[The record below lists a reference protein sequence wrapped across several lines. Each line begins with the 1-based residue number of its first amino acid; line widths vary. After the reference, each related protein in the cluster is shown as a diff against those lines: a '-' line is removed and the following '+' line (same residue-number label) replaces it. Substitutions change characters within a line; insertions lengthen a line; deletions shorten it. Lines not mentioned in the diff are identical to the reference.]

1 MEGGPT
7 FLRRLFDMEAL
18 IDEAMCRCSGV
29 GDNLSVDNCG
39 SCWWGNVSKGQNPE
53 VFESPVTDFG
63 CTGTGGLSERTSTL
77 TCGWQRLEH
86 RGLSEKA

>member
-18 IDEAMCRCSGV
+18 IDEAMCRCSGI

-39 SCWWGNVSKGQNPE
+39 SCWRGNVSKGQIQKYLKALRQTLVVRE
-53 VFESPVTDFG
+53 LVDSP
-63 CTGTGGLSERTSTL
+63 
-77 TCGWQRLEH
+77 
-86 RGLSEKA
+86 RGLVP

>member
-18 IDEAMCRCSGV
+18 IDEAMCRCSGI

-39 SCWWGNVSKGQNPE
+39 SCWWGNVSKGQIQKY
-53 VFESPVTDFG
+53 
-63 CTGTGGLSERTSTL
+63 L
-77 TCGWQRLEH
+77 
-86 RGLSEKA
+86 KAL